1 MVSHAEYV
9 ADQDEDQLSNLIN
22 EAQARRTKLRESGWV
37 KTLVVSD
44 DSCNLGWFSIDDYES
59 AGKLL
64 LAEAHARISRKVEF
78 ELCINKGSYR
88 PEEAAQL
95 IAETKKRTI

>member
-44 DSCNLGWFSIDDYES
+44 DSSNLGWFAIDDYES
-59 AGKLL
+59 AGKFLL
-64 LAEAHARISRKVEF
+64 SKAHDRISKKAVF
-78 ELCINKGSYR
+78 ELCINEVKYR
-88 PEEAAQL
+88 PEEAASL
-95 IAETKKRTI
+95 IAGTK